1 MNASPVVVDFGPAPH
16 RFRDPRK
23 EDEWTKRFE
32 WLVAGWRPDD
42 AMLGHY
48 RAAHFKGDPAAD
60 TLVEWMHQSGLRGS
74 MAMFDR
80 ALERGI
86 ATVANPPDPLRRFF
100 QEVEVVPAWLS
111 RRTLRHGCDV
121 AERAALGH
129 SYVLFSVSLLAGYVS
144 AGITKAL
151 VATGELERMAPRR
164 IAETSKF
171 VNDVYESK
179 TLERMSD
186 GFKSTIRVRIMHAF
200 IRRKLLRAGWDV
212 QRWGVPINQADMAG
226 TVLSF
231 SISYL
236 LGLRMLGFVITRRE
250 RHALIHLWRYVGRLL
265 GVEDSLL
272 AATESESKRLLWL
285 SAATQ
290 EGPDDD
296 GVALA
301 RALLAVPS
309 AYGGTRR
316 NGQLLAAFD
325 THFSAGLTRFFLGK
339 DTADRMG
346 LPDTMWKHAV
356 FAVAPMN
363 FLAESLGRLAPFVRS
378 ASTRTGQAINAY
390 KLRMLVGSKPVS
402 FAPRDTQS
410 AQTAH
415 EPARAQ
421 QVS

>member
-1 MNASPVVVDFGPAPH
+1 
-16 RFRDPRK
+16 
-23 EDEWTKRFE
+23 
-32 WLVAGWRPDD
+32 
-42 AMLGHY
+42 
-48 RAAHFKGDPAAD
+48 
-60 TLVEWMHQSGLRGS
+60 MHQSGMRAA
-74 MAMFDR
+74 MATFDQ
-80 ALERGI
+80 ALEHGI
-86 ATVANPPDPLRRFF
+86 DSVAHPSEPLRRFF
-100 QEVEVVPAWLS
+100 DEVDVVPSWLS
-111 RRTLRHGCDV
+111 RRSVSHACDV

-144 AGITKAL
+144 AGITKTL

-171 VNDVYESK
+171 VDDVYGSK
-179 TLERMSD
+179 TLERMGD

-200 IRRKLLRAGWDV
+200 VRRKLLRSGWDV

-250 RHALIHLWRYVGRLL
+250 RHAVIHLWRYVGRLL
-265 GVEDSLL
+265 GVEDALL

-285 SAATQ
+285 SAVTQ

-301 RALLAVPS
+301 RALLTVPS
-309 AYGGTRR
+309 AYGGSRR

-339 DTADRMG
+339 ATADRMG
-346 LPDTMWKHAV
+346 LPDTLWKHAV
-356 FAVAPMN
+356 LAIAPLNFVA
-363 FLAESLGRLAPFVRS
+363 EIVGRVAPFVTR
-378 ASTRTGQAINAY
+378 ASSRTGRAVNAY
-390 KLRMLVGSKPVS
+390 KRRMLVGSRPVS
-402 FAPRDTQS
+402 FAPRDGAS
-410 AQTAH
+410 AQERPRQH
-415 EPARAQ
+415 H
-421 QVS
+421 VS